1 MNNGARS
8 RRIITVGM
16 EGVASGAPYMVGSK
30 LLQGWLT
37 ASNIPLPLIGLL
49 PLAELPYTLK
59 LFWAPLLDRWPIPWP
74 DRRRGWILLMQL
86 LLVLVIA
93 SMALLQ
99 PSTNP
104 GALTAIGLIA
114 LILAICSASQDIVI
128 DAYRTDLLA
137 EEERGAG
144 AASASLG
151 YRAAGLVIRSGGF
164 LLAGTYGWPAAFAAA
179 AGLMLLVVPFT
190 INAPS
195 IPPLSQ
201 PVVSLRQAVLGP
213 AREFLKRSGSSK
225 APVLLLLVL
234 FYRWPDGLLNAM
246 AIPFLSLNGFDE
258 ATIGLVQGAWGIGA
272 TMLGTILGGVLFSY
286 LGMNRSLWIF
296 SLVGATGNLSYWAIA
311 QFKGGIFALMLA
323 AGFENIGG
331 GMVGA
336 VFVALLMSLCN
347 PRYSATQYA
356 LLSGIYA
363 LSRSL
368 LSAPAGLLAERLGW
382 SEFFLLSAAASIPA
396 FILLAFVAPWHERE
410 ARGAFDPSK
419 DLN

>member
-1 MNNGARS
+1 
-8 RRIITVGM
+8 
-16 EGVASGAPYMVGSK
+16 
-30 LLQGWLT
+30 
-37 ASNIPLPLIGLL
+37 
-49 PLAELPYTLK
+49 
-59 LFWAPLLDRWPIPWP
+59 
-74 DRRRGWILLMQL
+74 
-86 LLVLVIA
+86 
-93 SMALLQ
+93 
-99 PSTNP
+99 
-104 GALTAIGLIA
+104 
-114 LILAICSASQDIVI
+114 
-128 DAYRTDLLA
+128 
-137 EEERGAG
+137 
-144 AASASLG
+144 
-151 YRAAGLVIRSGGF
+151 
-164 LLAGTYGWPAAFAAA
+164 
-179 AGLMLLVVPFT
+179 
-190 INAPS
+190 
-195 IPPLSQ
+195 
-201 PVVSLRQAVLGP
+201 
-213 AREFLKRSGSSK
+213 
-225 APVLLLLVL
+225 VLLLLVL

-296 SLVGATGNLSYWAIA
+296 SLVGATGNLSYRAIA

>member
-1 MNNGARS
+1 
-8 RRIITVGM
+8 
-16 EGVASGAPYMVGSK
+16 
-30 LLQGWLT
+30 
-37 ASNIPLPLIGLL
+37 
-49 PLAELPYTLK
+49 
-59 LFWAPLLDRWPIPWP
+59 
-74 DRRRGWILLMQL
+74 
-86 LLVLVIA
+86 
-93 SMALLQ
+93 
-99 PSTNP
+99 
-104 GALTAIGLIA
+104 GLIA

-151 YRAAGLVIRSGGF
+151 YRAAGLVISSGGF

-213 AREFLKRSGSSK
+213 AREFLIRSGSSK

-311 QFKGGIFALMLA
+311 QFKGGIFALLLA

-368 LSAPAGLLAERLGW
+368 LSAPAGLLAERFGW

-396 FILLAFVAPWHERE
+396 FILLAFVAPWQERE

-419 DLN
+419 DLH